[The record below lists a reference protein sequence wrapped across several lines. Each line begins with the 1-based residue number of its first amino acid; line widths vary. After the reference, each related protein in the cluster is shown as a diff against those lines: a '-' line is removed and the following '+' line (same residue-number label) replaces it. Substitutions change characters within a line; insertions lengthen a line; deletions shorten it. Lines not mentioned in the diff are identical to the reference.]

1 MLRLAETLLKSV
13 LFSLL
18 SIYQQR
24 CVKRQQDYQNAIGKY
39 YDRLSAV
46 QARGS
51 QASHTVSNL
60 LNNLIHEVCK
70 NLNKTE
76 TTLLNADLGRS
87 LSIDYKSNR

>member
-1 MLRLAETLLKSV
+1 MLRFAKNLINSV

-60 LNNLIHEVCK
+60 LNSIAHQGYK
-70 NLNKTE
+70 NLYKTQ
-76 TTLLNADLGRS
+76 TTLAKMR
-87 LSIDYKSNR
+87 I